1 MPNCKGQPAV
11 KVAANGKRSTLDKR
25 PDHIV
30 KRSTLAQRPPVKR
43 PTIEKLE
50 PGPGAASVVAMALA
64 SASPSDLTAASASNT
79 SSSSELSRGQHIPPY
94 LRHFE
99 GKFQNRRGQSLFYF
113 SLFPPEKMPL
123 RGVILC
129 LHGIGDHCR
138 RYISLYERLCEEGFG
153 VISYDLVN
161 HGASDCDAHNTRAHI
176 NNFRYLV
183 DDTNAF
189 IAFAKRSIYSD
200 ALQYWREH
208 HHPHHP
214 HGRDTQYIAP
224 PELPLI
230 IAGTSFGS
238 LIGLHTVLSGRHKFH
253 AAVWASPTVGVTWT
267 PLLWAESWLSRPLAT
282 LFPKAKVVPAVQ
294 HELLCRDPGFLEDFE
309 TDPLTCMDMMTS
321 RSGHES
327 LQAMVQLQQDE
338 RITQPESSFCAVPM
352 LFLAG
357 SADGIADQQAA
368 IKFFAS
374 MGNFDKEYKLFDG
387 FFHLVYEDPEKED
400 VLQYL
405 AQWLRRRFPAETRES
420 R

>member
-1 MPNCKGQPAV
+1 MTAIVEESMEAEDPTTAKRNNSTTRKKTELFKEPNHG
-11 KVAANGKRSTLDKR
+11 
-25 PDHIV
+25 
-30 KRSTLAQRPPVKR
+30 
-43 PTIEKLE
+43 
-50 PGPGAASVVAMALA
+50 GATGIT
-64 SASPSDLTAASASNT
+64 DDTAASSSTSSPN
-79 SSSSELSRGQHIPPY
+79 SSSSSGHSNIPAL

-138 RYISLYERLCEEGFG
+138 RYISLYERLCDEGFG

-161 HGASDCDAHNTRAHI
+161 HGASDYDSHNTRAHI
-176 NNFRYLV
+176 NNFRFLV

-214 HGRDTQYIAP
+214 HGRDTQYVAP

-253 AAVWASPTVGVTWT
+253 AAVWASPTIGVAWT
-267 PLLWAESWLSRPLAT
+267 PVLFAESLLSRPLAT
-282 LFPKAKVVPAVQ
+282 LFPTAHVVPAVQ
-294 HELLCRDPGFLEDFE
+294 HELLCRNPFFVGEFAE
-309 TDPLTCMDMMTS
+309 DPLTCMDKMTT
-321 RSGHES
+321 RSADES
-327 LQAMVQLQQDE
+327 LHAMLRLQQDE
-338 RITQPESSFCAVPM
+338 RVAQPESAFCAVPT

-357 SADGIADQQAA
+357 SADKIADQQAA
-368 IKFFAS
+368 IRFFAR
-374 MGNFDKEYKLFDG
+374 MGNFDKEFKLFDG
-387 FFHLVYEDPEKED
+387 FFHLVYEDPEKEA
-400 VLQYL
+400 VIQHL
-405 AQWLRRRFPAETRES
+405 AHWLRRRFPIETRHS
-420 R
+420 Y